1 MRTRSTAR
9 RHSTQPGSSGQR
21 SRADV
26 RCTQPSESWR
36 APGPVAQQ
44 GTSSRPLARAGHR
57 SAIMPMPD
65 PDALFAGVVIAVV
78 AAVPL
83 VLVFG
88 LSGRTMG
95 VAVGLAI
102 GVGVFYPGGTTG
114 LVVDALRPL
123 GTFVRTETERS
134 AARDAAV
141 GEAARSEEGRGG

>member
-1 MRTRSTAR
+1 
-9 RHSTQPGSSGQR
+9 
-21 SRADV
+21 
-26 RCTQPSESWR
+26 
-36 APGPVAQQ
+36 
-44 GTSSRPLARAGHR
+44 
-57 SAIMPMPD
+57 MPD

-83 VLVFG
+83 ALVFG

-102 GVGVFYPGGTTG
+102 SVGVFYPGGTTG

-141 GEAARSEEGRGG
+141 GEAADGRAVAPTR